1 MALSRTDT
9 SVVARWWWTV
19 DRFLLGAALTL
30 VVIGFVL
37 ILAASP
43 AVAIRLGMAPLYF
56 IQRQLAY
63 IPPALLIMFVT
74 SLASVEQI
82 RRIGISGFVLFLLL
96 SALAMLFGP
105 DINGARRWLEIFGIS
120 LQPSEFVKPCYAVLI
135 AWLLTEQKRNPRFP
149 GNLIAVGATL
159 ALLVVLF
166 LQPNIGLSVIII
178 AVGLAEFFIAGLSM
192 PLVGAG
198 LAFGI
203 AGLGVAY
210 MVLPHVA
217 ARIDHFLDPSGAG
230 NYQIDRALQAFQAGG
245 LFGRGPGEGVV
256 KTTLPDAH
264 TDFIFAVAGE
274 EFGFIVCL
282 IIVLLFAFVVLR
294 GLSRVFSEKNLFVM
308 LAGSGILVQFGLQAI
323 VNISVNLRLL
333 PDKGETLPF
342 ISYGG
347 SALLAMAFG
356 MGIVLALTRLHPT
369 LEGRL

>member
-9 SVVARWWWTV
+9 SIVARWWWTV
-19 DRFLLGAALTL
+19 DRLLLSALL
-30 VVIGFVL
+30 SLIAIGFVL

-43 AVAIRLGMAPLYF
+43 AVAIRLGLAPLYF
-56 IQRQLAY
+56 IEHQLVY
-63 IPPALLIMFVT
+63 IPPALFIMFVT
-74 SLASVEQI
+74 SLASVEQV
-82 RRIGISGFVLFLLL
+82 RWMGIVGFVVFLLL
-96 SALAMLFGP
+96 SALAILVGQ
-105 DINGARRWLEIFGIS
+105 DINGARRWLNVFGVS
-120 LQPSEFVKPCYAVLI
+120 LQPSEFIKPCYAVLM
-135 AWLLTEQKRNPRFP
+135 AWLLTEQKRNPAFR

-178 AVGLAEFFIAGLSM
+178 AVGLAQFFIAGLSM

-198 LAFGI
+198 LAFGL
-203 AGLGVAY
+203 AGLGLAY
-210 MVLPHVA
+210 VMLPHVA
-217 ARIDHFLDPSGAG
+217 ARIDHFLDPTGAG

-294 GLSRVFSEKNLFVM
+294 GLSRVFSENNFFVM
-308 LAGSGILVQFGLQAI
+308 LAGSGILVQFGLQAVI
-323 VNISVNLRLL
+323 NISVNLRLI

-347 SALLAMAFG
+347 SALLAMALG

-369 LEGRL
+369 LERRL